1 MVDASLCARGRA
13 ANHHAAETRNPMSKP
28 YQGKNFLLVEHGEDR
43 KRFTLD
49 ALLREGVDLFIAT
62 SSTPGWL
69 TDYTPPENIIRTDPY
84 NSFRLLAD
92 ITAYSEFHGLSF
104 QAIGTFTEHTVIQT
118 ADTAHALGLPGLDPR
133 AARRSSSNK
142 LLMKKHCR
150 EAGIPVARSR
160 VIPRLDGN
168 HLELALR
175 ELGTPCVIKPIF
187 GSDSYGVVKIESSSS
202 LDAIASEITSN
213 TRPSKGEV
221 FKNFGGTFLL
231 EEYIPGTMIS
241 VDGIVSGGDIRI
253 AGAVEYVMG
262 PEPHFTQEANYI
274 PARIGA
280 RAFDSA
286 RGLLVDA
293 IRALGFDHTGF
304 HCEMRLGPHGPV
316 LIEIA
321 ARLPGG
327 PLQLG
332 YEKATGIDL
341 TREIIHVW
349 FGEKCTFVQSRAR
362 HVLQKA
368 VFPRAA
374 GTIRMASVPSP
385 RSVAGNEAV
394 WDFKLFARDG
404 EQALT
409 YPDIPRPLYYYAL
422 EAPTAHELQEMSER
436 VESSIVIEVECP
448 REVQETA
455 HAQAAF

>member
-1 MVDASLCARGRA
+1 
-13 ANHHAAETRNPMSKP
+13 MSTP
-28 YQGKNFLLVEHGEDR
+28 HQGKNFLLVEHGEDR

-49 ALLREGVDLFIAT
+49 ALRREGVNLFIAT
-62 SSTPGWL
+62 SSTPDWL
-69 TDYTPPENIIRTDPY
+69 TDYTPPENIILTDPY

-92 ITAYSEFHGLSF
+92 ITTYSEFHGISF
-104 QAIGTFTEHTVIQT
+104 HGVGTFTEHTVIQT
-118 ADTAHALGLPGLDPR
+118 ADTAYACGLPGLDPR
-133 AARRSSSNK
+133 SARRSSSNK

-187 GSDSYGVVKIESSSS
+187 GSDSYGVVKIDDSTR
-202 LDAIASEITSN
+202 LDEIVREITNN
-213 TRPSKGEV
+213 TCSSKSEV

-241 VDGIVSGGDIRI
+241 VDGIVSAGEILI

-262 PEPHFTQEANYI
+262 PEPHFTQESNYI

-280 RAFDSA
+280 RELDSA
-286 RGLLVDA
+286 QSLLVDV
-293 IRALGFDHTGF
+293 INALGFDNTGF
-304 HCEMRLGPHGPV
+304 HCEMRLGSERPV

-332 YEKATGIDL
+332 YLKATGINL

-349 FGEKCTFVQSRAR
+349 FGEKSRFAKSRAC

-374 GTIRMASVPSP
+374 GTIRIASANSP
-385 RSVAGNEAV
+385 CSVAGNGSV

-404 EQALT
+404 EQAVT
-409 YPDIPRPLYYYAL
+409 YPEIPRPLYYYAL
-422 EAPTAHELQEMSER
+422 AAATAIELQEMSEQF
-436 VESSIVIEVECP
+436 ESSVAIELEYP
-448 REVQETA
+448 QGAQETPA
-455 HAQAAF
+455 

>member
-1 MVDASLCARGRA
+1 
-13 ANHHAAETRNPMSKP
+13 MSP
-28 YQGKNFLLVEHGEDR
+28 YEGKNFLLVEHGEDR
-43 KRFTLD
+43 KRFTLE
-49 ALLREGVDLFIAT
+49 ALRREGVNLFIAT
-62 SSTPGWL
+62 STTPSWL
-69 TDYTPPENIIRTDPY
+69 TDYTPPENIILTDPY

-92 ITAYSEFHGLSF
+92 AVAYSEFHGISF
-104 QAIGTFTEHTVIQT
+104 DAIGTFTEHTVIQT
-118 ADTAHALGLPGLDPR
+118 ADTAYACGLPGLDPR

-160 VIPRLDGN
+160 VIPRLDRH

-187 GSDSYGVVKIESSSS
+187 GSDSYGVIKIDSDSR
-202 LDAIASEITSN
+202 LDEISSEILNN
-213 TRPSKGEV
+213 TCPFKQEV

-241 VDGIVSGGDIRI
+241 VDGIVSNGDILI

-286 RGLLVDA
+286 RSLLVDV
-293 IRALGFDHTGF
+293 IHALGFDNTGF
-304 HCEMRLGPHGPV
+304 HCEMRLGAGGPV

-332 YEKATGIDL
+332 YLKSTGIDL
-341 TREIIHVW
+341 TREIIRVW
-349 FGEKCTFVQSRAR
+349 FGDQSRFVQSRAR

-368 VFPRAA
+368 VFPRTA
-374 GTIRMASVPSP
+374 GTIRMASMDSP
-385 RSVAGNEAV
+385 CSVAGNGPV
-394 WDFKLFARDG
+394 WAFKLFASDG

-409 YPDIPRPLYYYAL
+409 YPDIPKPLYYYAL
-422 EAPTAHELQEMSER
+422 EASTAHELQELSER
-436 VESSIVIEVECP
+436 LESSVAIKVEYP
-448 REVQETA
+448 RNAQETSDEQA
-455 HAQAAF
+455 FHVTIDPQDRQAAHQTSDHTRL

>member
-1 MVDASLCARGRA
+1 MD
-13 ANHHAAETRNPMSKP
+13 KP
-28 YQGKNFLLVEHGEDR
+28 YQGKNFLLVEHGEER

-49 ALLREGVDLFIAT
+49 ALRREGVNLFIAA
-62 SSTPGWL
+62 SSTPSWL
-69 TDYTPPENIIRTDPY
+69 TDYTPPENLILTDPY

-92 ITAYSEFHGLSF
+92 ITTYSEFHGISF
-104 QAIGTFTEHTVIQT
+104 HAIGTFTEHTVIQT
-118 ADTAHALGLPGLDPR
+118 ADTAYACGLPGLDPR

-160 VIPRLDGN
+160 VIPCLDGN

-187 GSDSYGVVKIESSSS
+187 GADSRGVVKIESNSR
-202 LDAIASEITSN
+202 LDEIANEITNN
-213 TRPSKGEV
+213 TCPSELEV
-221 FKNFGGTFLL
+221 FKNFGGAFLL
-231 EEYIPGTMIS
+231 EEYIPGKMIS
-241 VDGIVSGGDIRI
+241 VDGIVSAGDILI

-280 RAFDSA
+280 REFDSA
-286 RGLLVDA
+286 QSLLVDVVN
-293 IRALGFDHTGF
+293 ALGFDSTGF
-304 HCEMRLGPHGPV
+304 HCEIRLGPDGPV

-332 YEKATGIDL
+332 YLKSTGIDL
-341 TREIIHVW
+341 TREVIHVW
-349 FGEKCTFVQSRAR
+349 FGEKSRFVQSRAR
-362 HVLQKA
+362 HILQKA

-374 GTIRMASVPSP
+374 GKIRITSVYSPSP
-385 RSVAGNEAV
+385 VADDEPV

-404 EQALT
+404 EQART
-409 YPDIPRPLYYYAL
+409 YPEIPRPLYYYAL
-422 EAPTAHELQEMSER
+422 EAPTAHELQEMSEQL
-436 VESSIVIEVECP
+436 ESSVVIELEYP
-448 REVQETA
+448 QKAQETVDE
-455 HAQAAF
+455 QIF

>member
-1 MVDASLCARGRA
+1 
-13 ANHHAAETRNPMSKP
+13 MSKP
-28 YQGKNFLLVEHGEDR
+28 YQGKNFLLVEHGEER
-43 KRFTLD
+43 KQFTLD
-49 ALLREGVDLFIAT
+49 ALRREGVNLFIAT
-62 SSTPGWL
+62 SSAPNWL
-69 TDYTPPENIIRTDPY
+69 TDYTPPENIILTDPY

-92 ITAYSEFHGLSF
+92 ILAYSEFHGISLHG
-104 QAIGTFTEHTVIQT
+104 IGTFTEHTVIQT
-118 ADTAHALGLPGLDPR
+118 ADTAHACGLPGLDPR

-160 VIPRLDGN
+160 VIPRLDSN

-187 GSDSYGVVKIESSSS
+187 GADSRGVIKIESTSRLNEIS
-202 LDAIASEITSN
+202 SEITNN
-213 TRPSKGEV
+213 TRPSQLEV
-221 FKNFGGTFLL
+221 FKNFGGAFLL

-241 VDGIVSGGDIRI
+241 VDGIVSAGDILI

-274 PARIGA
+274 PARIEA
-280 RAFDSA
+280 REFDSA
-286 RGLLVDA
+286 RSLLVDA
-293 IRALGFDHTGF
+293 IHALGFDNTGF
-304 HCEMRLGPHGPV
+304 HCEMRLGPEGPV

-332 YEKATGIDL
+332 YLKSTGIDL

-349 FGEKCTFVQSRAR
+349 FGEKSKFVRSRAC

-374 GTIRMASVPSP
+374 GKIRIASVYSP
-385 RSVAGNEAV
+385 RSVAGDDSV
-394 WDFKLFARDG
+394 WDFKLFAKDG

-409 YPDIPRPLYYYAL
+409 YPEIPRPLYYYAL
-422 EAPTAHELQEMSER
+422 EAPTAHELREMSER
-436 VESSIVIEVECP
+436 FESSVVIELEYP
-448 REVQETA
+448 QTAQETA
-455 HAQAAF
+455 HAQAV

>member
-1 MVDASLCARGRA
+1 
-13 ANHHAAETRNPMSKP
+13 MSKA
-28 YQGKNFLLVEHGEDR
+28 YQGKNFLLVEHGEER

-49 ALLREGVDLFIAT
+49 ALRREGVNLFIAT
-62 SSTPGWL
+62 SSTPSWL
-69 TDYTPPENIIRTDPY
+69 TDYTPSENIILTDPY

-92 ITAYSEFHGLSF
+92 ITTYSEFHGIPF
-104 QAIGTFTEHTVIQT
+104 HGVGTFTEHTVIQT
-118 ADTAHALGLPGLDPR
+118 ADTAYACGLPGLDPR

-160 VIPRLDGN
+160 VIPHLDRN

-187 GSDSYGVVKIESSSS
+187 GSDSYGVIKIESSSR
-202 LDAIASEITSN
+202 LDEISREITNN

-221 FKNFGGTFLL
+221 FKNFSGTFLL

-241 VDGIVSGGDIRI
+241 VDGIVSAGDILI

-274 PARIGA
+274 PARIGVREFDNA
-280 RAFDSA
+280 RS
-286 RGLLVDA
+286 LLVDV
-293 IRALGFDHTGF
+293 INALGFDNTGF
-304 HCEMRLGPHGPV
+304 HCEIRLGAEGPV

-332 YEKATGIDL
+332 YLKSTGINL
-341 TREIIHVW
+341 TREIIRVW
-349 FGEKCTFVQSRAR
+349 FGDKSSFVRSRAC

-374 GTIRMASVPSP
+374 GTIKMAPVPSP
-385 RSVAGNEAV
+385 CSADDNESV

-409 YPDIPRPLYYYAL
+409 YPEIPRPLYYYAL
-422 EAPTAHELQEMSER
+422 EAPTARELQEMSER
-436 VESSIVIEVECP
+436 IESSVVIELEHP
-448 REVQETA
+448 QKAQETPDEQPFQNQPDPQHREA
-455 HAQAAF
+455 VH

>member
-1 MVDASLCARGRA
+1 
-13 ANHHAAETRNPMSKP
+13 
-28 YQGKNFLLVEHGEDR
+28 
-43 KRFTLD
+43 
-49 ALLREGVDLFIAT
+49 
-62 SSTPGWL
+62 
-69 TDYTPPENIIRTDPY
+69 
-84 NSFRLLAD
+84 LLAD
-92 ITAYSEFHGLSF
+92 ITAYSEFHGVPF
-104 QAIGTFTEHTVIQT
+104 HGIGTFTEHTVIQT
-118 ADTAHALGLPGLDPR
+118 ADTAYACGLPGLDPR

-150 EAGIPVARSR
+150 EAGLPVARSR
-160 VIPRLDGN
+160 VIPSLDRN

-187 GSDSYGVVKIESSSS
+187 GSDSYGVVKIDGSSS
-202 LDAIASEITSN
+202 LDEISSEILNN
-213 TRPSKGEV
+213 TRPSKMEV

-241 VDGIVSGGDIRI
+241 VDGIVSAGDILI

-280 RAFDSA
+280 REFDSA
-286 RGLLVDA
+286 RRLLVDA
-293 IRALGFDHTGF
+293 VHALGFDNTGF
-304 HCEMRLGPHGPV
+304 HCEMRLASKGPV

-332 YEKATGIDL
+332 YFKSTGIDL

-349 FGEKCTFVQSRAR
+349 FGEKSRFVQSRAC

-374 GTIRMASVPSP
+374 GTIRIASADSP
-385 RSVAGNEAV
+385 CSA

-409 YPDIPRPLYYYAL
+409 YPEVPKPLYYYAL
-422 EAPTAHELQEMSER
+422 EAPTAHELQEMSEQI
-436 VESSIVIEVECP
+436 ESSVAIELECG
-448 REVQETA
+448 
-455 HAQAAF
+455 

>member
-1 MVDASLCARGRA
+1 
-13 ANHHAAETRNPMSKP
+13 MSKP
-28 YQGKNFLLVEHGEDR
+28 HQGKNFLLVEHGEER
-43 KRFTLD
+43 KRFTLE
-49 ALLREGVDLFIAT
+49 ALRREGVNLFIAT
-62 SSTPGWL
+62 STTPDWL
-69 TDYTPPENIIRTDPY
+69 TDYTPAENIILTDPY

-92 ITAYSEFHGLSF
+92 IVAYSEFHGISF
-104 QAIGTFTEHTVIQT
+104 HGVGTFTEHTVIQT
-118 ADTAHALGLPGLDPR
+118 ADTAYACGLPGLDPR

-150 EAGIPVARSR
+150 EAGIAVARSR
-160 VIPRLDGN
+160 VIPRLDSN

-187 GSDSYGVVKIESSSS
+187 GSDSYGVIKIESSSR
-202 LDAIASEITSN
+202 LDEITREITNN

-241 VDGIVSGGDIRI
+241 VDGIVSAGDILI

-280 RAFDSA
+280 RDFEKAQS
-286 RGLLVDA
+286 LLVDA
-293 IRALGFDHTGF
+293 INALGFDNTGF
-304 HCEMRLGPHGPV
+304 HCEIRLGSEGPV

-332 YEKATGIDL
+332 YLKSTGIDL

-349 FGEKCTFVQSRAR
+349 FGGKSRFVKSRDR

-368 VFPRAA
+368 VFPRAT
-374 GTIRMASVPSP
+374 GTIRMASGCLPCT
-385 RSVAGNEAV
+385 VAANESV

-404 EQALT
+404 EQTLT
-409 YPDIPRPLYYYAL
+409 YPEIPRPLYYYAL
-422 EAPTAHELQEMSER
+422 EAPTAHELQSMSQQF
-436 VESSIVIEVECP
+436 ESSVVIELEHP
-448 REVQETA
+448 QIAQETPA
-455 HAQAAF
+455 

>member
-1 MVDASLCARGRA
+1 
-13 ANHHAAETRNPMSKP
+13 MSKP
-28 YQGKNFLLVEHGEDR
+28 YQGRNFLLVEHGEDR

-49 ALLREGVDLFIAT
+49 ALRREGVNLFIAT
-62 SSTPGWL
+62 STTPHWL
-69 TDYTPPENIIRTDPY
+69 TDYTPPENIIPTDPY

-92 ITAYSEFHGLSF
+92 ITAYSEFHGISF
-104 QAIGTFTEHTVIQT
+104 HAVGTFTEHTVIQT
-118 ADTAHALGLPGLDPR
+118 ADTAYALGLTGLDPR

-160 VIPRLDGN
+160 VIPRLDSN

-187 GSDSYGVVKIESSSS
+187 GSDSYGVIKIESRSK
-202 LDAIASEITSN
+202 LADVTREITNN

-221 FKNFGGTFLL
+221 FKNFSGTFLL

-241 VDGIVSGGDIRI
+241 VDGIVSSGDILI

-280 RAFDSA
+280 RELDRA
-286 RGLLVDA
+286 RTLLVDV
-293 IRALGFDHTGF
+293 IHALGFDNTGF
-304 HCEMRLGPHGPV
+304 HCEMRLGAEGPV

-332 YEKATGIDL
+332 YRKSTGIDL
-341 TREIIHVW
+341 TREIIRLW
-349 FGEKCTFVQSRAR
+349 FGEKSTFVQSNAS

-368 VFPRAA
+368 VFPRKA
-374 GTIRMASVPSP
+374 GTIRMAPMDSP
-385 RSVAGNEAV
+385 CSAAGNGPV

-409 YPDIPRPLYYYAL
+409 YPEIPRPLYYYAL
-422 EAPTAHELQEMSER
+422 AAPTLQELQEMSER
-436 VESSIVIEVECP
+436 FESSILIEVEYP
-448 REVQETA
+448 RNAQETTDEQTFHVA
-455 HAQAAF
+455 PEPQDRQAVHSASDHPRL